1 MVVDDEPHIVRF
13 TAMNL
18 EVEGYN
24 VVTAANGTQALETL
38 DAGQPVDLVVL
49 DVMMPEMDGFET
61 LRRIRSDSSVPVIF
75 VTVRGDEAD
84 RVAGLD
90 LGADDYITKPFS
102 PRELASRIR
111 ALFRRADLS
120 MIEAAEPPRL
130 QEVVVDDWLTI
141 NFDQSM
147 VMAGGEAMRL
157 RPTEYRLLYQ
167 LVSNPG
173 QLLTPRHPPGTG
185 LGAGVSRRAPIR
197 AHLRHLPAPKAGT
210 RPPQPRSTSS
220 ANAASATASA
230 TSTDQSRGST
240 DIPVCV
246 GLRRQ
251 ECPRHR
257 IPPRTPY
264 PAFRAIAIPPRRLL
278 RSRVN
283 QRDAVHPLDAGVARL
298 PDAHQPARAAMRL
311 RQIGAVQPRR
321 QQNPRRILQRHADAE
336 IHGRDGGEPRGR
348 QRFHDVQQNR
358 QRNPFPLLTRRRPAF
373 HAPEIVNDGS
383 PRQLRQVRRAE
394 HRRPLRQSFHPQA
407 RPDLRTVVMVVENGQ
422 RNQRRRRVRVAS

>member
-1 MVVDDEPHIVRF
+1 MNVSEKRTIMVVDDEPHIVRF

-24 VVTAANGTQALETL
+24 VVTAENGAQALETL

-61 LRRIRSDSSVPVIF
+61 LRRIRSESSVPVIF

-141 NFDQSM
+141 NFDQSL
-147 VMAGGEAMRL
+147 VVAGGEGMRL

-173 QLLTPRHPPGTG
+173 QLLSHDTLLERVWGPEYKGEHQYVRTYVTYLRQKLERDPRNPEYILSERG
-185 LGAGVSRRAPIR
+185 LGYR
-197 AHLRHLPAPKAGT
+197 
-210 RPPQPRSTSS
+210 
-220 ANAASATASA
+220 
-230 TSTDQSRGST
+230 
-240 DIPVCV
+240 
-246 GLRRQ
+246 
-251 ECPRHR
+251 
-257 IPPRTPY
+257 
-264 PAFRAIAIPPRRLL
+264 FR
-278 RSRVN
+278 
-283 QRDAVHPLDAGVARL
+283 DLDR
-298 PDAHQPARAAMRL
+298 
-311 RQIGAVQPRR
+311 
-321 QQNPRRILQRHADAE
+321 
-336 IHGRDGGEPRGR
+336 
-348 QRFHDVQQNR
+348 
-358 QRNPFPLLTRRRPAF
+358 
-373 HAPEIVNDGS
+373 
-383 PRQLRQVRRAE
+383 
-394 HRRPLRQSFHPQA
+394 
-407 RPDLRTVVMVVENGQ
+407 
-422 RNQRRRRVRVAS
+422 